1 MKKTIGF
8 FVLFALVIGILLL
21 QTATNTSKSLYHR
34 PGLEDIPEEI
44 LDWIELSKE
53 IPMVQ
58 EREYQGQRY
67 LLITEGAKPTGG
79 YAIEVTNVT
88 QEEESL
94 IIHVQ
99 SKEPGPEDLV
109 TQAITYPF
117 DLIILEDK
125 DLPLI
130 IKDVEDEYR
139 HFMNLWGLDVIDS
152 PIVAASDWIK
162 IFCPKPG
169 EEISGVIDLRGIA
182 SVFEGTVSYD
192 LIASTGEVIYHS
204 FTSAAFLDWGY
215 FEEEIEVPKELENTD
230 FYLELYSISMK
241 DGSLMFKVT
250 IPLSSNL

>member
-1 MKKTIGF
+1 MKKTTGF
-8 FVLFALVIGILLL
+8 FVLFLLVISMVLLL
-21 QTATNTSKSLYHR
+21 TSTNTSKALYQR

-44 LDWIELSKE
+44 LDWIEFSKE
-53 IPMVQ
+53 IPIVQ

-79 YAIEVTNVT
+79 YAIEVTDVT
-88 QEEESL
+88 QEKESL

-125 DLPLI
+125 DLPLM

-139 HFMNLWGLDVIDS
+139 FFMNLWGLDVIDS
-152 PIVAASDWIK
+152 PVVAASDWIK
-162 IFCPKPG
+162 IFSPKPE
-169 EEISGVIDLRGIA
+169 EEISGVIELRGIA
-182 SVFEGTVSYD
+182 NVHEGAVSYD
-192 LIASTGEVIYHS
+192 LLTSTGEVIYHS
-204 FTSAAFLDWGY
+204 FTTAAFLDWGY
-215 FEEEIEVPKELENTD
+215 FEEEIEVPQDLENTD

-241 DGSLMFKVT
+241 DGSHMFKVT